1 MYELRFRG
9 ESCWDSAETSK
20 RLQRT
25 WQWQSVCEP
34 FERKSMWCWSWTGLS
49 SSKAIKLKRCSVLV
63 PALFG
68 LSRPNTDPSIVSSES
83 VSLQWKQNR
92 NLFFRPDQEKSLVT
106 NRYITF
112 MSPKWVPATS
122 LLMKRFLLRFPK
134 TLISQPSLAPSQ
146 ITLSSQTLV
155 ILLHAAT

>member
-1 MYELRFRG
+1 MASSPLNQEVILRFRG

-34 FERKSMWCWSWTGLS
+34 FERNSMQCWSWTGLL
-49 SSKAIKLKRCSVLV
+49 SSKSIRLKRCSVLV

-68 LSRPNTDPSIVSSES
+68 LSSPNTDPSIVSSES

-106 NRYITF
+106 NRYITL
-112 MSPKWVPATS
+112 MSPKWVSATS
-122 LLMKRFLLRFPK
+122 LLMKRFLLWVPK

-146 ITLSSQTLV
+146 ITL
-155 ILLHAAT
+155 